1 MASSDPESDVDIDDT
16 SGNSDESEDEFM
28 GFNEDEIDAMW
39 RAQISQMVE
48 ISFLFLF
55 WCLYY

>member
-55 WCLYY
+55 